1 MVDAARLVARLDQA
15 GLVALDTSP
24 FIYHLE
30 DVAPY
35 SDLTLGLFQWIGKSG
50 GHAVTSTL
58 TLLEV
63 LVGPYRARD
72 EARVNE
78 FYARLT
84 TFPHLDWL
92 PPTLEIAD
100 RAAGLRAAHGLRVP
114 DAIQLAT
121 ARASGAKLFL
131 TNDKR
136 LPSFDDVEV
145 VMLDAFLPRPR
156 QNPRPPCNA

>member
-1 MVDAARLVARLDQA
+1 MVDARRLVARLERA
-15 GLVALDTSP
+15 TLVAVDTSP

-30 DVAPY
+30 DTAPY
-35 SDLTLGLFQWIGKSG
+35 SDLTEALFAWIARPG
-50 GHAVTSTL
+50 GRAVTSTL

-84 TFPHLDWL
+84 TFPHLEWV
-92 PPTLEIAD
+92 PPSLEVAD
-100 RAAGLRAAHGLRVP
+100 RAAGIRAAHGTRVP

-121 ARASGAKLFL
+121 ARVAGATLFL
-131 TNDKR
+131 TNDAR

-145 VMLDAFLPRPR
+145 LMLDAFLPRTR
-156 QNPRPPCNA
+156 

>member
-1 MVDAARLVARLDQA
+1 MNPERLVARLDAA
-15 GLVALDTSP
+15 GKVALDTSP

-35 SDLTLGLFQWIGKSG
+35 SDLTEALFLWITRPGRQ
-50 GHAVTSTL
+50 AVTSTL

-84 TFPHLDWL
+84 TFPHLDWI
-92 PPTLEIAD
+92 PVSLEIAD

-121 ARASGAKLFL
+121 ARAAGATLFL
-131 TNDKR
+131 TNDRR

-145 VMLDAFLPRPR
+145 LRLDDFRTR
-156 QNPRPPCNA
+156 TR

>member
-1 MVDAARLVARLDQA
+1 VVSAGRLLARLDAA
-15 GLVALDTSP
+15 GTVALDTSP

-35 SDLTLGLFQWIGKSG
+35 SDLTEALFVWIARPRRQ
-50 GHAVTSTL
+50 AVTSTL

-84 TFPHLDWL
+84 TFPHLDWI
-92 PPTLEIAD
+92 PVSLEIAD
-100 RAAGLRAAHGLRVP
+100 RAAGLRAAHGLRVR

-121 ARASGAKLFL
+121 ARAAGATLFL
-131 TNDKR
+131 TNDRR

-145 VMLDAFLPRPR
+145 LMLDDFRTRTL
-156 QNPRPPCNA
+156 

>member
-1 MVDAARLVARLDQA
+1 VVEARRLVTRLERA

-30 DVAPY
+30 NVTPYVELTEALFHWVARP
-35 SDLTLGLFQWIGKSG
+35 G
-50 GHAVTSTL
+50 GRAVTSTL

-78 FYARLT
+78 FFARLT
-84 TFPHLDWL
+84 TFPHLTWM
-92 PPTLEIAD
+92 PASIEVAD
-100 RAAGLRAAHGLRVP
+100 RAAGLRAAHGLRTP

-121 ARASGAKLFL
+121 ARAAGATLLL
-131 TNDKR
+131 TNDAR
-136 LPSFDDVEV
+136 LPSFDDVQV
-145 VMLDAFLPRPR
+145 VTLDQFVRPR
-156 QNPRPPCNA
+156 

>member
-1 MVDAARLVARLDQA
+1 MVGATRLVAKLDEA

-35 SDLTLGLFQWIGKSG
+35 SDLTSALFQWISRSR

-84 TFPHLDWL
+84 TFPHLEWM
-92 PPTLEIAD
+92 PPSLEIAD

-121 ARASGAKLFL
+121 ARAAGATLFL
-131 TNDKR
+131 TNDRR

-145 VMLDAFLPRPR
+145 VMLDDFRTR
-156 QNPRPPCNA
+156 TR

>member
-1 MVDAARLVARLDQA
+1 MVDPKRLVARLDDA

-35 SDLTLGLFQWIGKSG
+35 SDLTEALFLWITRPG
-50 GHAVTSTL
+50 GRAVTSTL

-121 ARASGAKLFL
+121 ARAAGATLFL
-131 TNDKR
+131 TNDGR

-145 VMLDAFLPRPR
+145 LMLDEFLPRTR
-156 QNPRPPCNA
+156 

>member
-1 MVDAARLVARLDQA
+1 VVDPKRLVTRLEDA

-35 SDLTLGLFQWIGKSG
+35 SDLTDALFLWIARPG

-63 LVGPYRARD
+63 MVGPYRAKD

-92 PPTLEIAD
+92 PPTLEVAD

-121 ARASGAKLFL
+121 ARVAGATLFL
-131 TNDKR
+131 TNDAR

-145 VMLDAFLPRPR
+145 LMLDEFLPRTR
-156 QNPRPPCNA
+156 

>member
-1 MVDAARLVARLDQA
+1 MVNAERLVTRLDHA
-15 GLVALDTSP
+15 GLIALDTSP

-30 DVAPY
+30 DVALY
-35 SDLTLGLFQWIGKSG
+35 SDLTEALFLWITRPGRR
-50 GHAVTSTL
+50 AVTSTL

-84 TFPHLDWL
+84 TFPHLEWI
-92 PPTLEIAD
+92 PPSVEIAD

-121 ARASGAKLFL
+121 ARASGATLFL
-131 TNDKR
+131 TNDRR

-145 VMLDAFLPRPR
+145 LMLDDFRPR
-156 QNPRPPCNA
+156 TG

>member
-1 MVDAARLVARLDQA
+1 VVETKRLVARLDEA
-15 GLVALDTSP
+15 GLVALDTSA

-35 SDLTLGLFQWIGKSG
+35 SDLTEALFQWIAKAG

-58 TLLEV
+58 TLLEI

-84 TFPHLDWL
+84 TFPHLDWV

-100 RAAGLRAAHGLRVP
+100 RAAGLRAAQGLRVP

-121 ARASGAKLFL
+121 ARASSATVFL
-131 TNDKR
+131 TNDRR
-136 LPSFDDVEV
+136 LRSFDDVEV
-145 VMLDAFLPRPR
+145 LMLDDFLPRTR
-156 QNPRPPCNA
+156 

>member
-1 MVDAARLVARLDQA
+1 MNPERLVARLDA
-15 GLVALDTSP
+15 SGKVALDTSP

-35 SDLTLGLFQWIGKSG
+35 SALTEALFAWITRPGRQ
-50 GHAVTSTL
+50 AVTSTL

-84 TFPHLDWL
+84 TFPHLAWIPL
-92 PPTLEIAD
+92 SLEIAD

-114 DAIQLAT
+114 DAVQLAT
-121 ARASGAKLFL
+121 ARAAGATLFL
-131 TNDKR
+131 TNDRR

-145 VMLDAFLPRPR
+145 LVLDDFRARPR
-156 QNPRPPCNA
+156 